1 MAADRG
7 AVSIWDKV
15 IGGAAGFAVGGPL
28 GALLGAIAG
37 HLAGKVL
44 IDQGTPGAAATAGTD
59 NRTFAVAV
67 IVLGAKMAKA
77 DGVVTDDEIAV
88 FKSLFKVPKQEL
100 ANVARLFNE
109 ARRDATGFE
118 PYARQV
124 AELFKATPARLEE
137 LLGALARIAAADG
150 AIDAA
155 ELDYMKRVARIFG
168 LDDAVVERLRR
179 QHDLGLADP
188 YKVLG
193 VGRRATDED
202 VKAAHRALV
211 RKHHPDQVAAHGAQA
226 VAEATERVAR
236 INDAYDRI
244 RRERGSKP

>member
-1 MAADRG
+1 
-7 AVSIWDKV
+7 VSIWDKV

-44 IDQGTPGAAATAGTD
+44 IDQGAPGTGATAGTD

-88 FKSLFKVPKQEL
+88 FKSIFKVPKQEL
-100 ANVARLFNE
+100 ASVARLFNE

-137 LLGALARIAAADG
+137 LLDALARIAAADG
-150 AIDAA
+150 TIDTA
-155 ELDYMKRVARIFG
+155 ELDYMKRVGHIFG

-179 QHDLGLADP
+179 QRDPGLTDP

-202 VKAAHRALV
+202 IKAAHRALV
-211 RKHHPDQVAAHGAQA
+211 RKHHPDQVASQGAPA